1 MIVILSEERSMR
13 DTLVPLITRLHPN
26 LVEGIHW
33 QIIHFQGKADLEKN
47 FPRKM
52 AAWSHLS
59 PHFLILR
66 DNDGGDC
73 QSLKT
78 RLSERAATTGKPFHI
93 RIVCQELES
102 WLLGDLNAVE
112 TAFPGSRASSF
123 SGKAKFRDPD
133 KLTNASDEL
142 ARLTSVSGKTSRA
155 HAIAKHLQPEFNRS
169 KSFQVFLSTFN
180 SLAS

>member
-13 DTLVPLITRLHPN
+13 DTLVPLFERLHPN

-52 AAWSHLS
+52 KAWSYLS
-59 PHFLILR
+59 PHFIILR
-66 DNDGGDC
+66 DNDGADC
-73 QSLKT
+73 QTLKVK
-78 RLSERAATTGKPFHI
+78 LAERAASTGRAFHI

-102 WLLGDLNAVE
+102 WFLGDLAAIEAAYPSSNA
-112 TAFPGSRASSF
+112 SKF
-123 SGKAKFRDPD
+123 SGTAKYRDPD
-133 KLTNASDEL
+133 RLTNASSEL
-142 ARLTSVSGKTSRA
+142 AKITSVSGKTSRA
-155 HAIAKHLQPEFNRS
+155 HAIAKHLQPEINRS
-169 KSFQVFLSTFN
+169 KSFQVFLKTFQ